1 MLTTT
6 YTFSFLISQPS
17 SISAIRVPFFDVS
30 LDKRVV
36 HSPKQTA
43 QGSNLVGIFFHVA
56 RIPIQWL
63 ELPPISP
70 VAGPSPLFPF
80 FFLFFP
86 FFPPI
91 VHTESFCAGRSEAA
105 ASFARALLRTCRAR
119 PHIQHV
125 NRMSAVLKSFP
136 SGRYLTRLVADR
148 RER

>member
-86 FFPPI
+86 FFLPHRTHGELLCRPFRSGGFI
-91 VHTESFCAGRSEAA
+91 CTRASAHMSRASAHPTRQPDVCRIEVISIRTLSNAPRGR
-105 ASFARALLRTCRAR
+105 
-119 PHIQHV
+119 
-125 NRMSAVLKSFP
+125 
-136 SGRYLTRLVADR
+136 
-148 RER
+148 